1 MSFAHRVVLWV
12 MQRRGY
18 LVGLNERQN
27 FFTRYCFVGKPTSVL
42 QI

>member
-18 LVGLNERQN
+18 LVTEQKAES
-27 FFTRYCFVGKPTSVL
+27 FCTRYCFVGKPTSV
-42 QI
+42 Q